1 MLWKSLLQVS
11 CLFLCTG
18 LTRGRIYSARKKPA
32 GSALQRNRFGP
43 HMCHSAVGAGIGC
56 CPGWAPSP
64 ITGLCVIPLCSFGCG
79 SGSCIAPNVCSCRG
93 GQQSISCP
101 DDGAATG
108 FLSQYA
114 EVSPGKT
121 SSSCLSAMCEQSCL
135 LISGSPVC
143 SCFHGYSLSKDG
155 RSCYVPGGCG
165 EYGCTLTCNHGGC
178 EHISRVCPPGFTMRE
193 MENGVTCIDID
204 ECETASC
211 DGICLNTD
219 GGFVCECRPGMQLS
233 ADRQSCVDIDECSAN
248 RALCQQKC
256 RNSYGS
262 YKCLCST
269 GFTLHGNGH
278 SCIDVNECRRPSGAR
293 LCQHSCQNTF
303 GSFLCACRVG
313 FQLHV
318 DKVSCNDVDE
328 CSLSF
333 DHTTSPCR
341 HLCTNTFGSYRCSCH
356 QGYQLAS
363 DGHSCEELTDLGA
376 TLSLMFSSH
385 KDALPTTFLPPYPQA
400 FMTLPQ
406 VTPSSPP
413 SQYFFPS
420 PGTVQP
426 PQIASLPKSP
436 SHSSP
441 LTSSVPLT
449 SKFSLQI
456 ATVSTPTPVAPKTNL
471 PVSQFTTTHSQSVHI
486 NKSNLYPFLST
497 SFTSISAPPTPSTKY
512 ISLTLSTTVL
522 PLTPLPATSTTQFA
536 TTTHSTEPSSPTH
549 TIKSPLTPVNTVHI
563 MTNTGP
569 LLTTLISTVSTTTHI
584 VHTQAAPF
592 TATSSVAV
600 PTTYSTVAPF
610 TTMPSPTAPT
620 TMTHLAPLSNTVYP
634 PLAQKASKI
643 SQIAL
648 SGDSSQ
654 PTFLQPPLD
663 SPINLLSPGTQL
675 DSSAPPP
682 TSCLHQEVLHVDGS
696 LWTEAGCLHCT
707 CQAGIVLCDNVTCSV
722 PCSHPV
728 PMPDECCPSCEGCL
742 FEGIE
747 RTEGDVFPPTV
758 DDCIVCICIAGNVT
772 CINPDC
778 PDITCQNPV
787 MSDCCLRCP
796 AECFFHGETFPHGA
810 EFSRDGDKCSSCI
823 CRNGEVECFFAPCP
837 TLDCPREDWLLEPG
851 QCCFR
856 CQEFQTVTGCPVD
869 DNGIEFPIGQIWS
882 PGDPCEICVCQA
894 DSSVVCKR
902 TDCVETCPHPI
913 LIPGQCCPDCS
924 AGCSYGRIVVQNN
937 ESFPSPSDSCLTCIC
952 LFGSVACSPREC
964 TVSCTYPFHAEG
976 ECCPIC
982 RDCTYEG
989 RKVLDG
995 QAFLMEKEPCTQC
1008 TCQSGEVNCEEITCQ
1023 VSCSEP
1029 YTPPGECCATCSEC
1043 LYEDQVLE
1051 DGGYYVSKA
1060 DPCILCYCEAGNV
1073 HCDWRGDSCPL
1084 LVCEQPPVHAAGTC
1098 CPVCPEDDELPLDSH
1113 ILSHFEEMEPMKY
1126 FRNPRGVTNQLVKAV
1141 NALTPATYPKEQSK
1155 LRKLILRRKS
1165 RPLGKLDKLPANK
1178 QNILFSQ
1185 NIFGLPD
1192 EHLTISEQHSTFSAT
1207 VGMGTWEMFT
1217 HVLNSTVLGPTYLTA
1232 STFLSG
1238 IEVTSSCPTMA
1249 PTVPQVPIMQ
1259 PISSKITYMPRVT
1272 PTNGI
1277 STMSLFRLGKLP
1289 PIPTTEPYSISTA
1302 DHFTSIASTAS
1313 PAAPS
1318 SLITTL
1324 MYSMFSKKE
1333 ISVLPLSS
1341 PEIFML
1347 PMQLLDPSVPHT
1359 RLIVPSR
1366 TISAGPYYA
1375 LSTAAIPKHSLS
1387 PTVRSPSVLQDEFL
1401 SSSFSLTSVLETL
1414 MPQTHAH
1421 DPLLP
1426 SAALLDASG
1435 TVTGVLGPFSP
1446 TKVCSDCI
1454 PPTNAVG
1461 HSLLPLIGVPPTF
1474 NTLVFDSSLPPI
1486 GTSLTSLQS
1495 SRTLHAMEEPD
1506 EKIGPPVAAL
1516 ERSHKHL
1523 VLQSDQKMQRRG
1535 RPSG

>member
-155 RSCYVPGGCG
+155 RSCYDVDECSRSRSPGPCQQQCRNSLGSYRCLCFHGYQIASNGRSCIPLTAMTAVEVPGGCG

-406 VTPSSPP
+406 
-413 SQYFFPS
+413 
-420 PGTVQP
+420 
-426 PQIASLPKSP
+426 
-436 SHSSP
+436 
-441 LTSSVPLT
+441 
-449 SKFSLQI
+449 
-456 ATVSTPTPVAPKTNL
+456 
-471 PVSQFTTTHSQSVHI
+471 
-486 NKSNLYPFLST
+486 
-497 SFTSISAPPTPSTKY
+497 
-512 ISLTLSTTVL
+512 
-522 PLTPLPATSTTQFA
+522 
-536 TTTHSTEPSSPTH
+536 
-549 TIKSPLTPVNTVHI
+549 
-563 MTNTGP
+563 
-569 LLTTLISTVSTTTHI
+569 
-584 VHTQAAPF
+584 
-592 TATSSVAV
+592 
-600 PTTYSTVAPF
+600 
-610 TTMPSPTAPT
+610 
-620 TMTHLAPLSNTVYP
+620 
-634 PLAQKASKI
+634 
-643 SQIAL
+643 
-648 SGDSSQ
+648 
-654 PTFLQPPLD
+654 
-663 SPINLLSPGTQL
+663 
-675 DSSAPPP
+675 
-682 TSCLHQEVLHVDGS
+682 VLHVDGS

-1165 RPLGKLDKLPANK
+1165 
-1178 QNILFSQ
+1178 
-1185 NIFGLPD
+1185 
-1192 EHLTISEQHSTFSAT
+1192 FSAQTCGFLLTSRLLKLKNVSFHKGADTSDQT
-1207 VGMGTWEMFT
+1207 VHSF
-1217 HVLNSTVLGPTYLTA
+1217 
-1232 STFLSG
+1232 
-1238 IEVTSSCPTMA
+1238 
-1249 PTVPQVPIMQ
+1249 
-1259 PISSKITYMPRVT
+1259 
-1272 PTNGI
+1272 
-1277 STMSLFRLGKLP
+1277 
-1289 PIPTTEPYSISTA
+1289 
-1302 DHFTSIASTAS
+1302 
-1313 PAAPS
+1313 
-1318 SLITTL
+1318 
-1324 MYSMFSKKE
+1324 
-1333 ISVLPLSS
+1333 
-1341 PEIFML
+1341 
-1347 PMQLLDPSVPHT
+1347 
-1359 RLIVPSR
+1359 LIV
-1366 TISAGPYYA
+1366 
-1375 LSTAAIPKHSLS
+1375 LQTAEA
-1387 PTVRSPSVLQDEFL
+1387 DECFL
-1401 SSSFSLTSVLETL
+1401 
-1414 MPQTHAH
+1414 P
-1421 DPLLP
+1421 
-1426 SAALLDASG
+1426 
-1435 TVTGVLGPFSP
+1435 
-1446 TKVCSDCI
+1446 
-1454 PPTNAVG
+1454 
-1461 HSLLPLIGVPPTF
+1461 
-1474 NTLVFDSSLPPI
+1474 
-1486 GTSLTSLQS
+1486 
-1495 SRTLHAMEEPD
+1495 
-1506 EKIGPPVAAL
+1506 
-1516 ERSHKHL
+1516 
-1523 VLQSDQKMQRRG
+1523 
-1535 RPSG
+1535 